1 MKTVLIQFDY
11 SFSCWTS
18 SYGHEI
24 YFFDVSVVGAIS
36 VIGAAERNALDA
48 AAINGG
54 GDGGASRGSMLGALG
69 GGSSLYQLADQL
81 Q

>member
-1 MKTVLIQFDY
+1 MNY
-11 SFSCWTS
+11 SFSCWAS

-36 VIGAAERNALDA
+36 VVGAEERNALAA

-54 GDGGASRGSMLGALG
+54 CGGGASGGRMLGALR
-69 GGSSLYQLADQL
+69 GGSSLYQLAD
-81 Q
+81 